1 MQDGDALFRT
11 YGRILPKGI
20 PRDRHGCLLGVT
32 KGWNCGEMIAV
43 MAFGVGLVRRADRHS
58 SKRVRIRWPSALKWI
73 DGGYYSSVG
82 WVQVNTNDRI
92 GL

>member
-43 MAFGVGLVRRADRHS
+43 MAFGV
-58 SKRVRIRWPSALKWI
+58 
-73 DGGYYSSVG
+73 
-82 WVQVNTNDRI
+82 
-92 GL
+92 